1 MRTKYKVIER
11 FKVKYPIIEMCKFF
25 EVSKSG
31 YYAWRKPKPDKDSW
45 LKSEIFQCQ
54 QKSRYTYGYRRVTKW
69 IYKHSGTK
77 VNHKAVLRVMRE
89 TNMFGQIR
97 RPRAFTR
104 YKTAVY
110 KHPNLL
116 EREFNQEEKNKIWV
130 TDITFIPTK
139 AGMYYMCSVMDL
151 CGKMILSYK
160 IGSVMDFSLVSASIR
175 RAIQKVGTPE
185 KIHSDQG
192 AQYSCGAYHALT
204 REYNFEASMSR
215 RGCPYD
221 NSPMENFFGILKSKR
236 SSTNSFLFITTNA

>member
-116 EREFNQEEKNKIWV
+116 E
-130 TDITFIPTK
+130 
-139 AGMYYMCSVMDL
+139 
-151 CGKMILSYK
+151 
-160 IGSVMDFSLVSASIR
+160 LVSASIR